1 MKEFAMSTQIEV
13 FDPPMCCSSGICGPS
28 VDPAL
33 TRFAADLQW
42 LARQG
47 IQVVRYNL
55 AQQPQAFVANPLVK
69 EMLTEGGNSSL
80 PLIVLDGS
88 VLSKGHYLS
97 REELAHAAN
106 VPFDSPSQPVTTRG
120 CCS

>member
-1 MKEFAMSTQIEV
+1 MSTQLEV
-13 FDPPMCCSSGICGPS
+13 FDPPMCCSTGICGPS

-42 LARQG
+42 LASQG

-55 AQQPQAFVANPLVK
+55 AQQPQAFVGNPLVK
-69 EMLTEGGNSSL
+69 EILTESGNTSL
-80 PLIVLDGS
+80 PLIVLNGS
-88 VLSKGHYLS
+88 VLSTGKYLS
-97 REELAHAAN
+97 RKELAHAVN
-106 VPFDSPSQPVTTRG
+106 VPFDSPIQPVATKS